1 MSANGTSMFEMT
13 KTQSEDSQNNHDV
26 SQKELLSH
34 EAQCISSIL
43 ENSIRRIEIATNLP
57 AVIALYSV
65 SGIVDKELSRAI
77 REHQILIDRL
87 EALDHL
93 KQESDGEL
101 DANVGKASLLLIK
114 EVKNSVRDLLRAAQA
129 HPDAIWG
136 LGAERGH
143 LQLDEN
149 QYILIKGLEKFHSNV
164 VEKLQTSP
172 DEELRHIL
180 QEQASSSPNPM
191 EELIQEEEEEL
202 ATYTKII
209 DAKIIQNNADIEHLQ
224 NSLKVNSGE
233 ELDVSLLAKKQ
244 FQSHDNLS
252 KIKRIRIQQE
262 IDQLNSELNSSVRE
276 NKKVEKGIQKKNER
290 VEKIIEHLIQ
300 SFDDEIEET
309 QANLELNQMENEREE
324 AQLKKLGKAFSALEV
339 EYNQIQEK
347 RRLVEEKR
355 KEEIRELELKTKAA
369 ILIQACWRGYST
381 RKSLKNKGKSKKPKK
396 SKSKTNKRNL

>member
-43 ENSIRRIEIATNLP
+43 ENTIRRIEIATDLP
-57 AVIALYSV
+57 AVIALNSV
-65 SGIVDKELSRAI
+65 SGNGDKELSRAI

-93 KQESDGEL
+93 KQESDGE
-101 DANVGKASLLLIK
+101 ASLLLIK
-114 EVKNSVRDLLRAAQA
+114 EVKNSVRDLLRAARA

-149 QYILIKGLEKFHSNV
+149 QFMLIKGLEKFHSNV
-164 VEKLQTSP
+164 VEKLQTSL

-191 EELIQEEEEEL
+191 EELVQEEEEEL

-209 DAKIIQNNADIEHLQ
+209 DAKIIQNNDDIEHFQ

-252 KIKRIRIQQE
+252 KIKQIRIQQE
-262 IDQLNSELNSSVRE
+262 IDQLNSELNSSVLE
-276 NKKVEKGIQKKNER
+276 NKKVEKGIQNKNQR

-324 AQLKKLGKAFSALEV
+324 AQLKSLAKAFSALEV

-347 RRLVEEKR
+347 RRLAEEKR

-396 SKSKTNKRNL
+396 SKSMTNKRNL